1 MQNEDIFMDQ
11 NKEYLIEMRGI
22 TKRYPGVIA
31 LNNTDFSIS
40 RGEIRALLGEN
51 GAGKS
56 TLMKILAG
64 VEKMTSGE
72 IYLEGKPME
81 NLTPNRCLSAGI
93 SMIHQ
98 EAKTMRH
105 LTVEENIWAGRE
117 ELFSRFGMVNE
128 KKRREA
134 TLELFDQVGIRLNPS
149 QKVAELSV
157 AQTQLVELFR
167 AISYDSKL
175 IIMDEPTSALAE
187 QEVQRLFSVV
197 KSLSEKGVAIIF
209 ITHKLDEVLSICQTV
224 TVLRDGC
231 NIGTMDCAG
240 VSSGDL
246 VQMMVNRTI
255 DQVFPNRESKIGDV
269 ILSVRGL
276 SRGKKVKDISF
287 DLRAGEILG
296 FSGLMGSGRTEIMRC
311 LYGADLKESGEVELS
326 GRNVNIR
333 SPKDAVDNGMAMLTE
348 DRLHQGCLPALS
360 VRQNITVS
368 SLEKISA
375 LNFISQRQED
385 ERTDE
390 YISKLAVKVA
400 NPDRTISVLS
410 GGNQQKVLVARAL
423 MTEPKVLILD
433 EPTRGIDV
441 GAKKEIYEIMGDLAR
456 QGIGILM
463 VSSELPE
470 LLGVCD
476 RILVIREGSIA
487 AEFEAKNCS
496 QEQLGQAAFGLKQ

>member
-1 MQNEDIFMDQ
+1 MDQ
-11 NKEYLIEMRGI
+11 NTNSLIEMRGI

-40 RGEIRALLGEN
+40 KGEIRALLGEN

-64 VEKMTSGE
+64 VEQMTSGE
-72 IYLEGKPME
+72 IFLEGEKLE
-81 NLTPNRCLSAGI
+81 NLSPNYCLSRGI

-117 ELFSRFGMVNE
+117 KLFSRYGMVSR

-134 TLELFDQVGIRLNPS
+134 TLALFEKVGIRLDPA

-157 AQTQLVELFR
+157 AQSQLVELFR

-187 QEVQRLFSVV
+187 QEVARLFDVV
-197 KSLSEKGVAIIF
+197 KNLAEKGVAIIF
-209 ITHKLDEVLSICQTV
+209 ITHKLEEVLSICRTV
-224 TVLRDGC
+224 TVLRDGV
-231 NIGTMDCAG
+231 NVGTRSCDG
-240 VSSGDL
+240 VSSADL

-255 DQVFPNRESKIGDV
+255 DQVYPKRESKIGDV
-269 ILSVRGL
+269 ILSVHGL
-276 SRGKKVKDISF
+276 SRGKAVKNVSF

-296 FSGLMGSGRTEIMRC
+296 FSGLMGSGRTEIMKC
-311 LYGADLKESGEVELS
+311 LYGADRIDGGEIELS
-326 GRNVNIR
+326 GRKVAIK
-333 SPKDAVDNGMAMLTE
+333 SPKEAVDLGIAMLTE

-360 VRQNITVS
+360 VRNNITIS
-368 SLEKISA
+368 SLNKVSA
-375 LNFISQRQED
+375 LNLISGRE
-385 ERTDE
+385 EVSKTDE
-390 YISKLAVKVA
+390 YIARLKVKVA
-400 NPDRTISVLS
+400 DPDRTISVLS

-441 GAKKEIYEIMGDLAR
+441 GAKKEIYEIMGELAAH
-456 QGIGILM
+456 GIGILM

-470 LLGVCD
+470 LLGICD
-476 RILVIREGSIA
+476 RILVVREGSIE
-487 AEFEAKNCS
+487 AEFEAKNCT
-496 QEQLGQAAFGLKQ
+496 QTQLGQAAFGIRQ

>member
-1 MQNEDIFMDQ
+1 MDQ
-11 NKEYLIEMRGI
+11 NKNTLIEMKGI

-40 RGEIRALLGEN
+40 KGEIRALLGEN

-64 VEKMTSGE
+64 VEQMTSGE
-72 IYLEGKPME
+72 IFLEGEKLE
-81 NLTPNRCLSAGI
+81 NLSPNYCLSKGI

-117 ELFSRFGMVNE
+117 QIFSRYGLLNK
-128 KKRREA
+128 KKRRDA
-134 TLELFDQVGIRLNPS
+134 TLSLFDKVGIRLDPS
-149 QKVAELSV
+149 QRVAALSV
-157 AQTQLVELFR
+157 AQSQLVELYR

-187 QEVQRLFSVV
+187 QEVQQLFKVV
-197 KSLSEKGVAIIF
+197 KSLAEKGVSVIF
-209 ITHKLDEVLSICQTV
+209 ITHKLEEVLSICQTV
-224 TVLRDGC
+224 TVLRDGS
-231 NIGTMDCAG
+231 NVGTRSCEG
-240 VSSGDL
+240 VSSADL

-255 DQVFPNRESKIGDV
+255 DQVFPKRESKIGDV

-276 SRGKKVKDISF
+276 SSGKRVKNVSF

-296 FSGLMGSGRTEIMRC
+296 FSGLMGSGRTEIMKC
-311 LYGADLKESGEVELS
+311 LYGADPKDSGEVELS
-326 GRNVNIR
+326 GRKILIR
-333 SPKDAVDNGMAMLTE
+333 SPKEAVDLGIAMLTE

-360 VRQNITVS
+360 VRNNITVS
-368 SLEKISA
+368 SLGRISD
-375 LNFISQRQED
+375 LNMISRRKEVKK
-385 ERTDE
+385 TDE
-390 YISKLAVKVA
+390 YIGRLNIKVA
-400 NPDRTISVLS
+400 DPNRTISVLS
-410 GGNQQKVLVARAL
+410 GGNQQKTLVARAL

-441 GAKKEIYEIMGDLAR
+441 GAKKEIYEIMGELAAH
-456 QGIGILM
+456 GIGILM

-470 LLGVCD
+470 LLGICD
-476 RILVIREGSIA
+476 RILVVREGSVE
-487 AEFEAKNCS
+487 AEFDAKNCT
-496 QEQLGQAAFGLKQ
+496 QAQLGQAAFGIRQ